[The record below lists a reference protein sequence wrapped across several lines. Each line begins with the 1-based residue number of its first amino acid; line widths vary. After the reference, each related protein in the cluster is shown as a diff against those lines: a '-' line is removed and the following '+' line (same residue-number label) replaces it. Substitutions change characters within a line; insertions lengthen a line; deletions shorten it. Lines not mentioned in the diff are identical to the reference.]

1 MMQRF
6 ARRGI
11 FAALLFAAS
20 AGWGAIAKT
29 QTDELAR
36 RLLTA
41 AAGHTGAAQITTEL
55 ADETGPRLTWSPNLD
70 LADAWVS
77 ARLSRLGLTNIH
89 REVLEQRGLG
99 WQKSLVWLRMVT
111 PDSMMMYSEP
121 APWSV
126 SSRGTQSA
134 AAVLFDPH
142 GIADLARYRG
152 LLRGKAVLYG
162 AARVPEPNTT
172 PFIERLND
180 NHAVESSLGTLRTY
194 YANRVG
200 RLKHF
205 QKDAVF
211 ADAVAAF
218 LIREHPIVVITEG
231 RSMPDGGESGI
242 IAADEPPFPA
252 SGKAWIAR
260 YRFPIPILYTV
271 PEQYNRAARLVVR
284 KIPVRLQWHVATSSL
299 GTRAAYNLIADMR
312 GTDPALSTQIV
323 LVGAHLDSWTDA
335 TGAIDDGAGVGTL
348 LEAGR
353 LLKDVGFRPRRTIR
367 FIFYAGEEQGL
378 FGAQSYADAHLGSV
392 PRSETP
398 EQLAVPVL
406 SWRSPNGPLVRGPE
420 WTKVSA
426 VFDIDNGSGKVRG
439 IFAGGGN
446 PQFAAELEGW
456 VAPLADSGVQEV
468 LDEPDWPA
476 DQWVF
481 QSLGLPTIDF
491 VQDPL
496 DYDTRIH
503 HTSLD
508 TPDHLNAADLE
519 QASVTLAYLVAKLG
533 GDSAMAPR
541 PSEVPY

>member
-1 MMQRF
+1 M
-6 ARRGI
+6 
-11 FAALLFAAS
+11 
-20 AGWGAIAKT
+20 
-29 QTDELAR
+29 
-36 RLLTA
+36 
-41 AAGHTGAAQITTEL
+41 
-55 ADETGPRLTWSPNLD
+55 TWSPNLD

-99 WQKSLVWLRMVT
+99 WQKGLVWLRMAT

-126 SSRGTQSA
+126 SSQGTQSA
-134 AAVLFDPH
+134 EAVLFDPH
-142 GIADLARYRG
+142 SIADLARYRG
-152 LLRGKAVLYG
+152 QLRGKAVLYG

-172 PFIERLND
+172 PFVERLND
-180 NHAVESSLGTLRTY
+180 NHAVERSLGTLRTY

-218 LIREHPIVVITEG
+218 LIRERPMVVITEG
-231 RSMPDGGESGI
+231 RSMSDGGESGI

-252 SGKAWIAR
+252 SGKAWTAR
-260 YRFPIPILYTV
+260 YRLPIPILYTV
-271 PEQYNRAARLVVR
+271 PEQYNRAARLVAR
-284 KIPVRLQWHVATSSL
+284 KIPVHLQWHVETSSL
-299 GTRAAYNLIADMR
+299 GSRAAYNLIADMR
-312 GTDPALSTQIV
+312 GTDAALSTQIV

-348 LEAGR
+348 LEAAR

-406 SWRSPNGPLVRGPE
+406 SWRSPSGPLVRGPE

-446 PQFAAELEGW
+446 PQFTAELEGW
-456 VAPLADSGVQEV
+456 IAPLADSGVQQV
-468 LDEPDWPA
+468 FDEPDWPA

-481 QSLGLPTIDF
+481 QSLGLPAIDF

-533 GDSAMAPR
+533 DDGAMAPR
-541 PSEVPY
+541 PLEVPY